1 LTIPLGSPGTAAG
14 HDPVVFRAL
23 LDTVLYL
30 ALPQEVLQHP
40 GMKDRIDNLA
50 DGAPL
55 RVLGPD
61 YNELLRL
68 LSG

>member
-1 LTIPLGSPGTAAG
+1 
-14 HDPVVFRAL
+14 VVFRAL

-30 ALPQEVLQHP
+30 ALPQEVLQRP

-55 RVLGPD
+55 RVPGPD
-61 YNELLRL
+61 WNELLRL